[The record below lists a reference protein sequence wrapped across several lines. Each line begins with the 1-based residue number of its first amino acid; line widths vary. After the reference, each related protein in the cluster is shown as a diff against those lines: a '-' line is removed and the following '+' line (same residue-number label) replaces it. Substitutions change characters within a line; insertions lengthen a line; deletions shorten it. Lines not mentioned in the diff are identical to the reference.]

1 MSNVLPTSGITRLRP
16 RLPARG
22 SRGFTLVEM
31 ITVVVIVSI
40 LAAVAMP
47 LAKTSIQR
55 EREIELRRALRV
67 LRTAIDDYQTFVTE
81 NKIKV
86 DEDSYGYPEKL
97 KVLVEGIEYKDKDN
111 KSRVRKFLRRLPVNP
126 FDPEMDWGLR
136 SYQDK
141 FDATTWGGQNI
152 WDVYCPSGKRAL
164 DGTFYRDW

>member
-1 MSNVLPTSGITRLRP
+1 
-16 RLPARG
+16 
-22 SRGFTLVEM
+22 M